1 MTLATES
8 TLNRRR
14 LLCGCAGFAAL
25 TLAGCSRGSDGDQA
39 SSQPVDP
46 NPQTSCSLDGMLL
59 SDFPGP
65 KGQIHFAHEKE
76 VQWFCDTI
84 ELVSTLLVP
93 EQVRAVRA
101 AYVQDMGKA
110 DWEQPKG
117 QWIDARKAYYVFGSK
132 RRGSMGPTAA
142 SFADQAAAKAFADQ
156 YGGQVY
162 SYGDIKPEMVDLT
175 GGALHDSK
183 M

>member
-1 MTLATES
+1 MTIATEIH
-8 TLNRRR
+8 LNRRR
-14 LLCGCAGFAAL
+14 LLCGCVGLAVL
-25 TLAGCSRGSDGDQA
+25 SLAGCSRSSDGDQA
-39 SSQPVDP
+39 SNHPVDP
-46 NPQTSCSLDGMLL
+46 NPQSSCSLDGMLL

-65 KGQIHFAHEKE
+65 KGQIHFAHEKG
-76 VQWFCDTI
+76 VQWSCDTI
-84 ELVSTLLVP
+84 ELLSTLLMP

-117 QWIDARKAYYVFGSK
+117 HWIDARKAYYVFGSK

-142 SFADQAAAKAFADQ
+142 SFADQAAAKAFAEQ

-162 SYGDIKPEMVDLT
+162 SFGDIKPEMVDLT